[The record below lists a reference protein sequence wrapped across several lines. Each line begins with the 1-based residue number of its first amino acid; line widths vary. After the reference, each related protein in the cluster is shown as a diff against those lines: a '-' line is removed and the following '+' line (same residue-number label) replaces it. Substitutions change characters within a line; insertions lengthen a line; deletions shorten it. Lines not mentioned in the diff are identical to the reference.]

1 MGMWRG
7 PALPSQADS
16 ESRSDLAE
24 VVARSPRGNGYLSL
38 EPDLAVFRH
47 EHGVVTWAASGR
59 TAFAVG
65 GVHGAQEPAQL
76 LRAFRDHVVSAGFGQ
91 VLLFPVSE
99 LERETLHSAG
109 FQSLMVGAEAF
120 VDPSRFSVSGGR
132 MADLRQMLNRGRAR
146 FGLRAQEVDVKDAGV
161 SMLDVYGEWLSAR
174 PAGHRLQ
181 LLVGTPRLDEPL
193 GRRYFVARDDE
204 RAHAMVTLTPGWGGA
219 GYGLD
224 VMARSPDAA
233 AGAMEVALAG
243 AIETLG
249 IEGVEMLSLGAC
261 PMFEATQERDVERP
275 VLRSILRWIY
285 RSRCTRQLFAFES
298 LPRFKAKF
306 GPTWEPS
313 YIAAWPRVGVRSLY
327 AGCRMWGLFG
337 PRSLRKGL
345 SRAD

>member
-109 FQSLMVGAEAF
+109 FQSLMVGAAAT
-120 VDPSRFSVSGGR
+120 VSPSQNATTRI
-132 MADLRQMLNRGRAR
+132 
-146 FGLRAQEVDVKDAGV
+146 
-161 SMLDVYGEWLSAR
+161 R
-174 PAGHRLQ
+174 PATVR
-181 LLVGTPRLDEPL
+181 
-193 GRRYFVARDDE
+193 
-204 RAHAMVTLTPGWGGA
+204 GA
-219 GYGLD
+219 
-224 VMARSPDAA
+224 
-233 AGAMEVALAG
+233 
-243 AIETLG
+243 
-249 IEGVEMLSLGAC
+249 
-261 PMFEATQERDVERP
+261 Q
-275 VLRSILRWIY
+275 
-285 RSRCTRQLFAFES
+285 
-298 LPRFKAKF
+298 
-306 GPTWEPS
+306 
-313 YIAAWPRVGVRSLY
+313 
-327 AGCRMWGLFG
+327 
-337 PRSLRKGL
+337 
-345 SRAD
+345 